1 VHSYRLLGQSASFN
15 AASLSDMAH
24 NSASLYLVPRHDMMP
39 GLETQFEETF
49 GGTAG
54 FALAAHARRT
64 PSRRGR

>member
-1 VHSYRLLGQSASFN
+1 
-15 AASLSDMAH
+15 
-24 NSASLYLVPRHDMMP
+24 MMP

-64 PSRRGR
+64 PSRRGRTGHKTENVYRRYAIVSEADLDEAARRLS